1 MTKQEALQLTKQDLE
16 AMTKKQMVEVYGLFY
31 NAQYIKTTCSK
42 KDLASIVK
50 GAIADYIRTEDLNR
64 KLRGY

>member
-31 NAQYIKTTCSK
+31 NAKHIKTTCSK
-42 KDLASIVK
+42 KDLANIVK
-50 GAIADYIRTEDLNR
+50 GAMMDYIRTEDFNR
-64 KLRGY
+64 KLMGR